1 MAKNYFLH
9 QAEHLCQKAKF
20 LDFMV
25 MQIRKPEN
33 EGNLFRE

>member
-1 MAKNYFLH
+1 MAKKYFLH
-9 QAEHLCQKAKF
+9 QAEHLCRKAKF
-20 LDFMV
+20 LDLMV